1 MTLLVMVQRKEPTQD
16 SPDLLA
22 DVAMAQ
28 NKKANTTRYL
38 PGLVSQNV
46 STLGAKH

>member
-38 PGLVSQNV
+38 PGRVSQNI